1 MCMMVWL
8 GSAQSLALSDAARA
22 RITEE
27 PAGAAVRVHFT
38 TPHVVRVGSHEG
50 CGCGF
55 ASGWLLYQGVADV
68 TEARALEGAMSE
80 VERSDFEQEQTSRE
94 LLARIVVQARR
105 GGPVELFACWDGDEL
120 GPALATEEHA
130 TADWIVSALE
140 PFAERTAYRVRA
152 R

>member
-1 MCMMVWL
+1 MVWL

-22 RITEE
+22 RITDE

-55 ASGWLLYQGVADV
+55 SSDWLLYQGVADA

-80 VERSDFEQEQTSRE
+80 VERSDFEQEQASRE
-94 LLARIVVQARR
+94 LLAELVAQASL
-105 GGPVELFACWDGDEL
+105 GGPVELFACWTGDEPQ
-120 GPALATEEHA
+120 PALGAHEHA

-140 PFAERTAYRVRA
+140 PFAERTAYRIHA

>member
-1 MCMMVWL
+1 MVWL

-27 PAGAAVRVHFT
+27 PAGAAVRAHFT

-50 CGCGF
+50 CGCGL
-55 ASGWLLYQGVADV
+55 SSDWLLYQGVASV
-68 TEARALEGAMSE
+68 SEARTLEGAMSE
-80 VERSDFEQEQTSRE
+80 GERSDFEQEQASRE
-94 LLARIVVQARR
+94 LLAEIVAQASL
-105 GGPVELFACWDGDEL
+105 GGPVELFASWDGDEH
-120 GPALATEEHA
+120 GAALATEEHA

-140 PFAERTAYRVRA
+140 PFAERTAYRIHA